1 MAERDLQLF
10 KKPTMLAFKNRLV
23 KKRDI
28 ERVQRYGQAYF
39 SGSVVLK
46 ILKNDLRQMRIGF
59 VVGTRVSKKATE
71 RNRIKRQLRE
81 FFRPAMTTSRKY
93 LDILVLVKQ
102 QKEEKVKKEKLIQ
115 DVQNTLEK
123 AKLLTKNSN

>member
-1 MAERDLQLF
+1 MQLF

>member
-1 MAERDLQLF
+1 
-10 KKPTMLAFKNRLV
+10 MLAFKNRLA